1 MRIDYGGNGNR
12 LPWRRCTAFE
22 ESGQEGLG
30 EDVSRDRGWRVGRG
44 GEGRADMVEQRFSR
58 SISTVQYSTVQ

>member
-1 MRIDYGGNGNR
+1 MAGMGTACHGGGVQPLR
-12 LPWRRCTAFE
+12 SPDRKDWERMSAGTGA
-22 ESGQEGLG
+22 GGWEG
-30 EDVSRDRGWRVGRG
+30 E

>member
-22 ESGQEGLG
+22 ESGQERMSAGTGAGGWVG
-30 EDVSRDRGWRVGRG
+30 E